1 MHATPSYH
9 RLIASFPQDVG
20 MAPRAVR
27 SLLQKLGGMAND
39 RSLCMSLYD
48 VTNDG
53 VVDLLEPKP
62 LLVEDSE
69 GAVRAPLPMCVCE
82 EERERECLPILLCH
96 MHAARGTS
104 VKDSVHFE
112 QFFVVTH
119 QSQSFLCE

>member
-82 EERERECLPILLCH
+82 EERERENVCLSCSAICMLPEGHLSKTACILN
-96 MHAARGTS
+96 
-104 VKDSVHFE
+104 
-112 QFFVVTH
+112 
-119 QSQSFLCE
+119 SFLL